1 MVIKTSI
8 MTTNQKDIRVS
19 EIINHLENGVT
30 WLEKENLG
38 FGSIQKIYG
47 INELQ
52 VGAVRNHP
60 KLKGLEPQVTI
71 INVIDDTVE
80 LIVDN
85 SPKVETVATDINE
98 FMSAFNNL

>member
-1 MVIKTSI
+1 

-85 SPKVETVATDINE
+85 SPKVETVGNDINE

>member
-1 MVIKTSI
+1 

-85 SPKVETVATDINE
+85 SSKVETVGTDINE

>member
-1 MVIKTSI
+1 

-30 WLEKENLG
+30 WLEKENVG

-71 INVIDDTVE
+71 INIIDDT
-80 LIVDN
+80 
-85 SPKVETVATDINE
+85 SPEVIADSAPKADTVNNDTND